1 MLCILVRFSAVCI
14 VIGNQCCV
22 YPSTIQFCVYRSG
35 NQCCVYGSMIQY
47 CVGARVARVAI
58 PLLILKATASSD
70 FLSKCP
76 QLLTHHARAYYN
88 K

>member
-1 MLCILVRFSAVCI
+1 MLCVSI
-14 VIGNQCCV
+14 QC
-22 YPSTIQFCVYRSG
+22 CVYRSG
-35 NQCCVYGSMIQY
+35 NQCCVYRVVEISAVCMYGSMIQC

-76 QLLTHHARAYYN
+76 QH
-88 K
+88 